1 MIKPSKTFK
10 MDKETKRVLSTM
22 SGQKKTDYKK
32 MMIEAQLCS
41 AVVVREKK
49 KGKDKDE
56 A

>member
-1 MIKPSKTFK
+1 MMKPNKTFK
-10 MDKETKRVLSTM
+10 MDKETKRILSTL

-56 A
+56 T